1 MREFHRDVILRNA
14 EGRQHAGGGE
24 RGTRFIAWRGAP
36 RISREMCLEQE
47 KGEQLARRTFSTL
60 VLFKSPVQT
69 LLLSHFWPTSSSSL
83 GPIDCT
89 KCWRTFLCGQACEAS
104 NACAYSRDQVRSDP
118 TSFWFAVACHWQ
130 VGQVGCCRDSF
141 SFVSCLCRWTCGRC
155 NSKVVVL
162 KILSMPRVAKCHTDV
177 VLPLCSMTMHA
188 RMQVHW

>member
-1 MREFHRDVILRNA
+1 MCSSSVLRRRDNSTAPFEPRSHESTVLPLIMREIMRGLATKTVGADMREFHRDVILRNA

-83 GPIDCT
+83 GPIDST

-118 TSFWFAVACHWQ
+118 
-130 VGQVGCCRDSF
+130 
-141 SFVSCLCRWTCGRC
+141 
-155 NSKVVVL
+155 
-162 KILSMPRVAKCHTDV
+162 
-177 VLPLCSMTMHA
+177 
-188 RMQVHW
+188 